1 MQQTEVFDKAKWHFG
16 ADDFPPQLDAYQGY
30 IHTGYYIGWLA
41 KKGFLN
47 MEEMPDLQHSI
58 DLLEKNSIS
67 PVAIYRE
74 MMDGVFSSE
83 DIIPQILSFT
93 REYFDFDRGD
103 YLRDYEVAL
112 GAGLPSLYYVKDT
125 TENFEKIF
133 LVIEESYNGWLRDK
147 FFSGRWVGQF
157 VYGDEYPED
166 IRGTVVPFVIEFI
179 VKDGLVK
186 GKCTDLENDVL
197 QRSWHMANASGMKI
211 IVTDHS
217 PQWAAAF
224 EQLKKIYQ
232 QHLGH
237 LVRDIQHVGS
247 TSVPG
252 LPAKPILDIDIIID
266 DEDTLPEII
275 RILAGIGYEYVGDLG
290 IKDRYAFKS
299 PPDPAMPHHLYVCI
313 AGSDSL
319 MCLRRSLCRIRRNNR
334 IYTMLP
340 NPIRTHLPQ
349 ATPF

>member
-1 MQQTEVFDKAKWHFG
+1 MQQTEVFDKAKWHFD
-16 ADDFPPQLDAYQGY
+16 ADNFPPQLDAYQGY

-74 MMDGVFSSE
+74 MMDGVFSSD

-125 TENFEKIF
+125 TENFGKIF
-133 LVIEESYNGWLRDK
+133 LVIEESYNGWLRDR

-197 QRSWHMANASGMKI
+197 QPEATIEGFIEHNSIS
-211 IVTDHS
+211 
-217 PQWAAAF
+217 F
-224 EQLKKIYQ
+224 LKKYAD
-232 QHLGH
+232 L
-237 LVRDIQHVGS
+237 L
-247 TSVPG
+247 
-252 LPAKPILDIDIIID
+252 AIDK
-266 DEDTLPEII
+266 
-275 RILAGIGYEYVGDLG
+275 VGDLTNQ
-290 IKDRYAFKS
+290 KDM
-299 PPDPAMPHHLYVCI
+299 PDIHYFGEYIDGEFTGEWEIEWIVKNEQGELEEYLDRGTWQMH
-313 AGSDSL
+313 
-319 MCLRRSLCRIRRNNR
+319 
-334 IYTMLP
+334 
-340 NPIRTHLPQ
+340 Q
-349 ATPF
+349 E